1 MKRNF
6 KITLQYEGT
15 RYRGWQKQGNT
26 DNTVQARVERALED
40 LCGAPVEARGSGR
53 TDAGVHALGQVVSAA
68 MDTDLTPQEVRDGLN
83 AHLPA
88 DIAAV
93 DCEER
98 DLRFHARLNA
108 RRKTYRYRIH
118 QGPVP
123 DVFGCRWAWDCPET
137 LDLAAM
143 EQAAAKLMGERDFQS
158 FCDLK
163 NSKNPPSAAWSA
175 STCGGRGTTS
185 FWISRGTASSTTW
198 PAFWRG
204 RWPRW
209 GPIVSSPG
217 RWRTFWPPMTG
228 KTPAPWPRPRGS
240 PFFPS
245 NIKRKARLP
254 AQTGFCNG
262 ESSKTG
268 EIEKSPAKAQ
278 LLRGFRSFYST
289 LDRKS

>member
-26 DNTVQARVERALED
+26 DNTVQARVERALEN

-123 DVFGCRWAWDCPET
+123 DVFGRRWAWDCPET

-143 EQAAAKLMGERDFQS
+143 ERAAGLLTGTHDYRSFCSNKRYKKSTVRTVTAIHIRRRGDTVTLTFRGDGFLYHMVRILTGTLLEVGLGKRAPEEMPAILAAKDRAAAG
-158 FCDLK
+158 
-163 NSKNPPSAAWSA
+163 P
-175 STCGGRGTTS
+175 
-185 FWISRGTASSTTW
+185 TA
-198 PAFWRG
+198 
-204 RWPRW
+204 
-209 GPIVSSPG
+209 
-217 RWRTFWPPMTG
+217 
-228 KTPAPWPRPRGS
+228 
-240 PFFPS
+240 
-245 NIKRKARLP
+245 P
-254 AQTGFCNG
+254 AQG
-262 ESSKTG
+262 
-268 EIEKSPAKAQ
+268 
-278 LLRGFRSFYST
+278 LT
-289 LDRKS
+289 LVRVEY

>member
-26 DNTVQARVERALED
+26 DNTVQARVERALEN

-123 DVFGCRWAWDCPET
+123 DVFGRRWAWDCPET

-163 NSKNPPSAAWSA
+163 NSKKSTVRRLERIDLRREGDDILLDLTGNGFLYHMVRILAGTLAEVGAHRLLPGQMEDILA
-175 STCGGRGTTS
+175 SHDRKN
-185 FWISRGTASSTTW
+185 A
-198 PAFWRG
+198 
-204 RWPRW
+204 
-209 GPIVSSPG
+209 GPL
-217 RWRTFWPPMTG
+217 
-228 KTPAPWPRPRGS
+228 A
-240 PFFPS
+240 
-245 NIKRKARLP
+245 P
-254 AQTGFCNG
+254 AQG
-262 ESSKTG
+262 
-268 EIEKSPAKAQ
+268 
-278 LLRGFRSFYST
+278 LT
-289 LDRKS
+289 LVSVEY